1 MRWAVGNP
9 ALKNRPGDSKIKY
22 LKSRLALSDEEVKQA
37 FQKVVQIEQFMSQK
51 KAAAAARQDRL
62 AKIDAKFAMV
72 AFYAKEGPE
81 HSMVDYYKPQPEP
94 TPPAA
99 KPGTPAAGAKKPGTP
114 AEGAA
119 RAATMTPRE
128 K

>member
-1 MRWAVGNP
+1 MSTGFGRDVGQRIS
-9 ALKNRPGDSKIKY
+9 ADVGIETHRAHDF
-22 LKSRLALSDEEVKQA
+22 KQ
-37 FQKVVQIEQFMSQK
+37 
-51 KAAAAARQDRL
+51 L
-62 AKIDAKFAMV
+62 IDAKFAMV
-72 AFYAKEGPE
+72 AFYAKDGPE

-114 AEGAA
+114 AAGAA